1 MFQHSGDTNY
11 CVKENEEKS
20 TKHNCVKT
28 IYAGRNVTKL

>member
-20 TKHNCVKT
+20 TKHRLYMLVEMLLS
-28 IYAGRNVTKL
+28 YSV